1 VQRRETPSGKDAA
14 SVKKLLWTVAV
25 AVVLAAVAAPANAGP
40 IYSFHCITSNGPSGG
55 AGDCAIGEAQ
65 LRVEVIERGD
75 SLVGFKFTNAVGAA
89 SSITDIY
96 FDDGT
101 LLGIASIMTSG
112 AGVAFAQGADPGDL
126 PGGNDVS
133 PSFVTTAGFSADSDS
148 PVPKNGVSSATE
160 WVEIKFDLQSSGTY
174 ADVIEELASGEL
186 RIGIHV
192 QSFASGASQSFINNP
207 TPVPEPGTL
216 FLLGAGLTGLALRR
230 RRR

>member
-25 AVVLAAVAAPANAGP
+25 AVVLAAGAAPAHAGP
-40 IYSFHCITSNGPSGG
+40 IYSFYCITNNG

-65 LRVEVIERGD
+65 LRVEVIDEGVGQ
-75 SLVGFKFTNAVGAA
+75 VGFKFTNAVGAA

-101 LLGIASIMTSG
+101 LLGIASIDSS
-112 AGVAFAQGADPGDL
+112 AGVAFSQGAAPPDL
-126 PGGNDVS
+126 PGGASVT
-133 PSFVTTAGFSADSDS
+133 PPFVTTAGFLADSGS
-148 PVPKNGVSSATE
+148 PAPANGVNTPTE
-160 WVEIKFDLQSSGTY
+160 WVEIKFNLQSGGTY
-174 ADVIEELASGEL
+174 EDVISELATGEL

-192 QSFASGASQSFINNP
+192 QSFAVTGKSESFINNP
-207 TPVPEPGTL
+207 NPVPEPGTL
-216 FLLGAGLTGLALRR
+216 LLLGAGLTGLAIRR